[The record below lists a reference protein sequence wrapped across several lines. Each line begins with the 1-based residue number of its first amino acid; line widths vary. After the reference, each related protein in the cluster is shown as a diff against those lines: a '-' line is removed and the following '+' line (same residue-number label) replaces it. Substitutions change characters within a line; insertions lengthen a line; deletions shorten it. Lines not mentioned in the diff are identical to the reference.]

1 MRHQIKK
8 DFSLKT
14 LGIIPARYQSSRLPG
29 KPLALIAKKPMIQ
42 HVYERS
48 LSAFDLLVVATDDQR
63 VFDTVQAFGGKVVM
77 TSTEH
82 NTGTNRCLEAYQTVL
97 KEAGE
102 FDVIVNIQGDEPMIR
117 VSELRSL
124 IDLFKKPDAEIG
136 TLVKAI
142 RSEKELTNK
151 SGCFVTITKY
161 QKALYFSRTLIPF
174 LRNIPRTKWLGA
186 HTFYKHIGLYAYRP
200 ESLKK
205 FALMEM
211 SSLEIAESLEQNRW
225 LENGGSISVGFATE
239 ESISVDTPEDL
250 AEVKVIMES

>member
-1 MRHQIKK
+1 LR
-8 DFSLKT
+8 T

-29 KPLALIAKKPMIQ
+29 KPLALIAEKPMIQ

-63 VFDTVQAFGGKVVM
+63 VFDAVEGFGGKVVM
-77 TSTEH
+77 TSNEH
-82 NTGTNRCLEAYQTVL
+82 STGTNRCLEAYQIVH
-97 KEAGE
+97 KEAGD
-102 FDVIVNIQGDEPMIR
+102 FDVIVNIQGDEPMIL
-117 VSELRSL
+117 VSELNSL
-124 IDLFKKPDAEIG
+124 IELFKNPDAEIG
-136 TLVKAI
+136 TLVKVI
-142 RSEKELTNK
+142 TTEKELSNS
-151 SGCFVTITKY
+151 SGCFVTITNY

-174 LRNIPRTKWLGA
+174 LRNVPRADWLGA
-186 HTFYKHIGLYAYRP
+186 HNFYKHIGLYAYRP

-239 ESISVDTPEDL
+239 ESLSVDTPEDL
-250 AEVKVIMES
+250 AEVKAIMESS